1 MSVSKSELPLFP
13 LNTVLFPGMPITLYI
28 FESRYKQMMKA
39 CLAGERSFGVVLIRE
54 GTEAFAPLPAPHSV
68 GCTAKIVQVQ
78 RLSEGRM
85 NVVAVGRERF
95 RIVDLH
101 HELPYLTARVVE
113 YPLPLGDPAEVEK
126 RGRRLL
132 PWVAVYLRRLSD
144 FHEME
149 FERSF
154 LPRGALPLAYLAAH
168 LLQVAA
174 RQKQPLLAATDA
186 LALLE
191 DLLQLF
197 RREVALIHAMLER
210 QPPEDLGSFSF
221 S

>member
-1 MSVSKSELPLFP
+1 MSELPLFP

-28 FESRYKQMMKA
+28 FEARYKQMMKT
-39 CLAGERSFGVVLIRE
+39 CLAGARSFGVVLIKE
-54 GTEAFAPLPAPHSV
+54 GTEAFAPLSIPHDV
-68 GCTAKIVQVQ
+68 GCVAKIVQVQ
-78 RLSEGRM
+78 RLAEGRM

-101 HELPYLTARVVE
+101 HDLPYLTATVVKS
-113 YPLPLGDPAEVEK
+113 PLPLVNQVEVEK
-126 RGRRLL
+126 LGDRLL

-154 LPRGALPLAYLAAH
+154 LPEGALPLAYLAAH
-168 LLQVAA
+168 LLQVPA
-174 RQKQPLLAATDA
+174 REKQPLLAAGDA
-186 LALLE
+186 LSLLKR
-191 DLLQLF
+191 LLQLF
-197 RREVALIHAMLER
+197 RREVALIAAMLER